1 MKRFWFLLIFLFS
14 FFMEAYTQKID
25 AEWVKKNYTKR
36 EVMIPMRD
44 GTRLFT
50 AIYEP
55 VSGNN
60 KHPILIT
67 RTPYKAGPYG
77 QEMNSMLWNSWSN
90 YSREGYI
97 LIIQDVRGRWMSEGQ
112 FVDIRPF
119 NSKKKKKT
127 DVDEASDAY
136 DTVDWLIKH
145 IKNNNGRVGFIGTSY
160 PGFYAMMA
168 ALSNHPAVRA
178 VCTGAPV
185 TDWFMGDD
193 IHHNGALMLTDAFHF
208 LSGVGRP
215 RPVPVM
221 AQSSALPFYQTDE
234 YSFFLKSGGI
244 KNLTALLGDSIKFWN
259 EVMLHPNYDS
269 WWQARNVRPGCYNVK
284 PAVLVVGGTF
294 DAEDCYG
301 TLGTYKTINRQSP
314 QTRLNIIMGPWAHG
328 KWNTSNVNSLG
339 NIYFG
344 GNTSDY
350 YRNKVEF
357 PFLNYYLKGEGVI
370 DSFSKATVFFSGSN
384 QWRRFT
390 EWPSKQVVMTPLYL
404 AEKGTLQFT
413 APVSES
419 SYSEYIS
426 DPAHPVPYTDKIVRG
441 RGTDYMTADQR
452 FASFR
457 PDVLTFETQPLSA
470 DLTLGGELIAD
481 LKVAIST
488 TDADF
493 VVKLI
498 DVFPDDFSYNTAKKG
513 DDPNIM
519 GGYQMLVR
527 GDVMRGRFRDSFET
541 PKAFSPSLPATV
553 SFQLND
559 IAHTFKKG
567 HRLMVQVQSSWFPLV
582 DMNPQQFVDIYHCNA
597 EDFVKSTIRVF
608 HQGNLASKIILP
620 VLNNKF

>member
-1 MKRFWFLLIFLFS
+1 MKMKHFCFLLIFSFF

-25 AEWVKKNYTKR
+25 AEWVKKNYAKR

-55 VSGNN
+55 VSGSD

-77 QEMNSMLWNSWSN
+77 LEMSSMLWNSWSN

-119 NSKKKKKT
+119 NAKKKKKT

-178 VCTGAPV
+178 ICTGAPV

-193 IHHNGALMLTDAFHF
+193 IHHHGALMLTDAFHF

-234 YSFFLKSGGI
+234 YSFFLKSEGI
-244 KNLTALLGDSIKFWN
+244 KNLSSLLGDSIKFWN
-259 EVMLHPNYDS
+259 EVMQHPNYDS
-269 WWQARNVRPGCYNVK
+269 WWQARNVRPNCYNIK

-301 TLGTYKTINRQSP
+301 TLGTYKTINQQSP
-314 QTRLNIIMGPWAHG
+314 QTKLNIILGPWAHG

-344 GNTSDY
+344 GNT
-350 YRNKVEF
+350 
-357 PFLNYYLKGEGVI
+357 
-370 DSFSKATVFFSGSN
+370 
-384 QWRRFT
+384 
-390 EWPSKQVVMTPLYL
+390 
-404 AEKGTLQFT
+404 
-413 APVSES
+413 
-419 SYSEYIS
+419 
-426 DPAHPVPYTDKIVRG
+426 
-441 RGTDYMTADQR
+441 
-452 FASFR
+452 
-457 PDVLTFETQPLSA
+457 
-470 DLTLGGELIAD
+470 
-481 LKVAIST
+481 
-488 TDADF
+488 
-493 VVKLI
+493 
-498 DVFPDDFSYNTAKKG
+498 
-513 DDPNIM
+513 
-519 GGYQMLVR
+519 
-527 GDVMRGRFRDSFET
+527 
-541 PKAFSPSLPATV
+541 
-553 SFQLND
+553 
-559 IAHTFKKG
+559 
-567 HRLMVQVQSSWFPLV
+567 
-582 DMNPQQFVDIYHCNA
+582 
-597 EDFVKSTIRVF
+597 
-608 HQGNLASKIILP
+608 
-620 VLNNKF
+620 